1 MDNTPPTNQLDRQ
14 DWKSPAGWMRLLS
27 TPGMRR
33 LAAARIHRHPAA
45 RVAILGL
52 LGLALG
58 LVWPLPDADTG
69 GATAPTGSGSTP
81 TGLPEDAF
89 ESLLATTRWGRIPAS
104 GPSEEDA
111 LDENSGL
118 NPELAKLGYVGNT
131 EVGDDIAVLLQAPEG
146 GVTRYLP
153 GDAIPDGRILVH
165 ADDNAVTLEG
175 TGGEREVLV
184 LFPRLSSTGGTA
196 TTTPP

>member
-1 MDNTPPTNQLDRQ
+1 MDDT
-14 DWKSPAGWMRLLS
+14 SPANKPGRRESSTGWMRFLS
-27 TPGMRR
+27 AAGMRH
-33 LAAARIHRHPAA
+33 LVAARVHRHPAA

-52 LGLALG
+52 VGLALG
-58 LVWPLPDADTG
+58 LVWPFPDVDTG
-69 GATAPTGSGSTP
+69 GGTASTGPGSTP
-81 TGLPEDAF
+81 TDLPEDAF

-104 GPSEEDA
+104 ATSDED
-111 LDENSGL
+111 LTEDSGL
-118 NPELAKLGYVGNT
+118 NPELVKLGYVGNT

-153 GDAIPDGRILVH
+153 GDAIPDGRILVA

-184 LFPRLSSTGGTA
+184 LFPRLSVTGSTA